1 MQTTPVCEQTC
12 GNGGKLLPLYGT
24 RFHIETKDL
33 ISYFISINSHVQAI
47 ARVLIHVLVQA
58 TGREMT
64 AEHQCVNKIVPMV
77 DIA

>member
-1 MQTTPVCEQTC
+1 MEASYSLFT
-12 GNGGKLLPLYGT
+12 LPLYGTT

-77 DIA
+77 DLA

>member
-1 MQTTPVCEQTC
+1 MEASHS
-12 GNGGKLLPLYGT
+12 LFIISIGT
-24 RFHIETKDL
+24 RFHIETKYL
-33 ISYFISINSHVQAI
+33 ISYFISIKSHHVQAI

-77 DIA
+77 DLA

>member
-1 MQTTPVCEQTC
+1 MNRLVEMEASYS
-12 GNGGKLLPLYGT
+12 LFIISIDT